1 MKRAKQLHPVSDS
14 EHLDALQL
22 ARLEQAFRD
31 WAAQPPSESIRQSRL
46 RILLIFLIIRYTGAK
61 LNEVLTLCPDSD
73 VAVEDKTITFCSH
86 KGSSKRTVQV
96 SESFMQEFD
105 TIVRRLS
112 GKSCEAG
119 GGFFAV
125 DPAFVRRKFYERVG
139 ECGFSKKQ
147 GGPEMVRKARALEL
161 IQENLPLPAVQQML
175 GLSSLDLASA
185 HVAFSKEELHQA
197 TRWFVERESGRMT
210 SARNSFFGKVT
221 SVTRDKVQTLVRIA
235 TAEGHTITAIVTN
248 GSADK
253 MRLCKGRM
261 VTAEI
266 KALWLT
272 VERIDRSGASS
283 ADNACEGTICS
294 ITLGKNTTECVVRAS
309 DHLELCA
316 VASTPSFTALGLA
329 TGDRAR
335 VVFSCHSVILHAD

>member
-1 MKRAKQLHPVSDS
+1 MKRAKKLHPVSES

-31 WAAQPPSESIRQSRL
+31 WANQPSSGAVRQSRQ
-46 RILLIFLIIRYTGAK
+46 RILLIFLLIRYTGAK
-61 LNEVLTLCPDSD
+61 LNEVLTMCPESD
-73 VAVEDKTITFCSH
+73 VAEEGKTIAFGGN
-86 KGSSKRTVQV
+86 KGGPRRTVQV
-96 SESFMQEFD
+96 SESFMMEF
-105 TIVRRLS
+105 
-112 GKSCEAG
+112 CELVESLPG
-119 GGFFAV
+119 GTGQSFFAV
-125 DPAFVRRKFYERVG
+125 DPAFVRRKFYERAE

-185 HVAFSKEELHQA
+185 HVAFSEEELHQA

-221 SVTRDKVQTLVRIA
+221 SVTRDKVQSLVRIG
-235 TAEGHTITAIVTN
+235 TADGHTITAIVTN

-272 VERIDRSGASS
+272 VERVDRPGASS
-283 ADNACEGTICS
+283 AENACEGIISS
-294 ITLGKNTTECVVRAS
+294 ITTGKNTTECVVRTS
-309 DHLELCA
+309 NHLELCA
-316 VASTPSFTALGLA
+316 VTSTPSFSALELA

-335 VVFSCHSVILHAD
+335 VVFSCNSVILHAD